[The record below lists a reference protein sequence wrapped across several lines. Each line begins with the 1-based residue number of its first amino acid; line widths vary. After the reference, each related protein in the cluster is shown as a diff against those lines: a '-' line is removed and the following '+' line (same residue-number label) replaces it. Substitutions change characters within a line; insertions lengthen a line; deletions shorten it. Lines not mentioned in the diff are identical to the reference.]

1 MPLDFPRRTARSV
14 VLHWKKQESFYVI
27 FQYIFSGVNI
37 LPLIHK
43 CFPYQPFKNQVILP
57 QFSSKLP
64 LNNQPHTIVLSLC
77 LNVFIV
83 FTLQNIL
90 LTWFHGLGVCS
101 GKNLW
106 SLAYFSWVSPG
117 SVCHSPTFEG
127 KINSNSSLASNF
139 QEFFPYQSRGK
150 WKFIYPCNTRGESR
164 DRDGDEGVAG
174 RNGRE

>member
-1 MPLDFPRRTARSV
+1 MGLSNLTNFFLVTIGG
-14 VLHWKKQESFYVI
+14 W
-27 FQYIFSGVNI
+27 IFSIYGRVIKFGTSKPGRPKTASPTGVYI

-57 QFSSKLP
+57 QFSSMLP
-64 LNNQPHTIVLSLC
+64 LNNQPHTIVLYLF

-90 LTWFHGLGVCS
+90 LTWFYGLGVCS

-117 SVCHSPTFEG
+117 SVCRSPTFDG
-127 KINSNSSLASNF
+127 KINGNSSLASNF

-150 WKFIYPCNTRGESR
+150 WKFIYPC
-164 DRDGDEGVAG
+164 D
-174 RNGRE
+174 